1 VRDSLALTL
10 ILSVAALVGFANQ
23 LVIARAFGAGLSMDL
38 YLQAV
43 AIPLFVM
50 GTVGGLFAY
59 AMVPV
64 LTRTRA
70 DGERGKAVAG
80 RFLQAFGALALMLAI
95 AGWFLAPLQLRLLGA
110 NRLSSQSVSAA
121 TTIARIAWGAA
132 SLSVLTGFL
141 SSVGNAARKFLV
153 PGLAALLP
161 ILGVLVACLGWAR
174 SFGVEVLAVGMLA
187 GFLCAA
193 FALFSAVRH
202 ELAWPVARTG
212 ARDVTAFL
220 RASPLAL
227 VSVLSF
233 AVYPAVDAFWAP
245 RLGISNLS
253 YLGYCQ
259 RLLVAAGT
267 IMIVGPATVLQTRLA
282 EAAHQGRHDEL
293 RRDLTSALRLTVT
306 IAAPAAMLVSLLR
319 GPVIGLLFER
329 GAFDAVATQRVA
341 ALLVWMLPGMV
352 AMLCMVI
359 LYKAL
364 FARGDLRA
372 GMILGVVGPAA
383 YFGLSGL
390 LSGLFGVNGI
400 GAAYSVTWIAVA
412 ALGVGMV
419 FWARDRGW
427 HRPRQSTVMF
437 TGKLAGAM
445 AISGAV
451 TWGTAQGV
459 LSQAGSMGTM
469 ELGLRVAI
477 VAALGASTYLAI
489 ALYAG
494 CVPELSA
501 LISALYRRRAV
512 AVK

>member
-1 VRDSLALTL
+1 
-10 ILSVAALVGFANQ
+10 
-23 LVIARAFGAGLSMDL
+23 
-38 YLQAV
+38 
-43 AIPLFVM
+43 
-50 GTVGGLFAY
+50 
-59 AMVPV
+59 
-64 LTRTRA
+64 
-70 DGERGKAVAG
+70 
-80 RFLQAFGALALMLAI
+80 
-95 AGWFLAPLQLRLLGA
+95 
-110 NRLSSQSVSAA
+110 
-121 TTIARIAWGAA
+121 
-132 SLSVLTGFL
+132 
-141 SSVGNAARKFLV
+141 
-153 PGLAALLP
+153 
-161 ILGVLVACLGWAR
+161 
-174 SFGVEVLAVGMLA
+174 
-187 GFLCAA
+187 
-193 FALFSAVRH
+193 
-202 ELAWPVARTG
+202 
-212 ARDVTAFL
+212 
-220 RASPLAL
+220 
-227 VSVLSF
+227 
-233 AVYPAVDAFWAP
+233 
-245 RLGISNLS
+245 
-253 YLGYCQ
+253 
-259 RLLVAAGT
+259 
-267 IMIVGPATVLQTRLA
+267 
-282 EAAHQGRHDEL
+282 L

-319 GPVIGLLFER
+319 GPVIRLLFER

-359 LYKAL
+359 VYKAL

-372 GMILGVVGPAA
+372 GTILGVVGPAA

-412 ALGVGMV
+412 GLGVGMV
-419 FWARDRGW
+419 LWARHRGW

-445 AISGAV
+445 AISGAM

-477 VAALGASTYLAI
+477 VAVLGASTYLAI